1 MRGFLQFIGK
11 WFRNATDAP
20 IGGEPAPIPTAT
32 VKHIPADG
40 VIPEGWVRLPGV
52 FRFRGHL
59 EDAMALPGQPI
70 CVDALRPGESIDL
83 SIMIREP
90 FHRARTPGAA
100 SENEGPVQ

>member
-11 WFRNATDAP
+11 WFHNSSDAP
-20 IGGEPAPIPTAT
+20 IGGDQAPAPPQAT

-52 FRFRGHL
+52 FRFQGRL
-59 EDAMALPGQPI
+59 EDAMILPGQPI
-70 CVDALRPGESIDL
+70 CVDVLRPGESIDL

-90 FHRARTPGAA
+90 FQRARTPGGD
-100 SENEGPVQ
+100 N